1 MIMFCGLLALPA
13 HASAAIA
20 GWFPVACPMPEMP
33 LLLAAAVLLLG
44 YCGRSARLRNE
55 QKREIE
61 ARRQA
66 EIEISRVRDELERRV
81 EERTA
86 ELAAANQTLKAEIEE
101 RARTE
106 ETLRASEYRYRELF
120 DSANDM
126 IYLHDLSG
134 NFLSFN
140 KAALKATG
148 YTREEALGMNLLQM
162 VPPDHVEAAQAEIAR
177 KLGGESSTPYEMAIL
192 TKDGRRLTLEVNSH
206 LVYENGKPVAVQAIA
221 RDITERQRLEQQL
234 RHSQKMEAVGRLAG
248 GIAHDFNNHLTVIAA
263 YSQMLADELPENEHL
278 RAYAQEI
285 LWAAE
290 RAGNLTTRL
299 LAFSRQQMVEPKV
312 LDLNHLLG
320 VLSNMLRRLIGE
332 DVELRSFLDPAL
344 GKIKA
349 DPTQIEQVVMNLAV
363 NARDAMHNGGQLT
376 LRTANLQLDPGAEP
390 PHPGLQPGSYVV
402 LQVADTGVGMDD
414 ELRRHIFEPFFT
426 TKESGKGTGLGLS
439 MVYSIVKQSG
449 AEIAVDSAPGM
460 GATFTLYFPQVEECE
475 DPFTSKAAA
484 CPGAR
489 PAERETILLVEDE
502 YGVRKLVRKM
512 LLQQG
517 YRVLEAANGRDALQI
532 CRVHSGPIHLLI
544 TDVVMPGMSGREL
557 AERVALH
564 SPDTRVLYMTG
575 YTDDDILQHGIDGGE
590 APAMLRKPFL
600 AEHLA
605 ASVRRVLDRDHATA

>member
-1 MIMFCGLLALPA
+1 MIMFCGPLALPPGP
-13 HASAAIA
+13 SPAIA
-20 GWFPVACPMPEMP
+20 EWFPIACPMPEIP
-33 LLLAAAVLLLG
+33 LLMSLAALLLG
-44 YCGRSARLRNE
+44 YCRHYARLRGE
-55 QKREIE
+55 QKRQLE
-61 ARRQA
+61 ACRQL
-66 EIEISRVRDELERRV
+66 ETELSRVRDELERRV

-86 ELAAANQTLKAEIEE
+86 ELAAANQALMAEIEE

-126 IYLHDLSG
+126 IYVHDLSG
-134 NFLSFN
+134 NFLSLN
-140 KAALKATG
+140 KAALQATG
-148 YTREEALGMNLLQM
+148 YTREEALGMNLRQI
-162 VPPDHVEAAQAEIAR
+162 VPPDRIEAAQAEIAR
-177 KLGGESSTPYEMAIL
+177 KLGGESSMPHEMTIV
-192 TKDGRRLTLEVNSH
+192 TKDGRRLALEVNSH

-248 GIAHDFNNHLTVIAA
+248 GVAHDFNNHLTVIAA
-263 YSQMLADELPENEHL
+263 YSQMLADGLEENEHL

-312 LDLNHLLG
+312 IDLNNLLG
-320 VLSNMLRRLIGE
+320 ALSNMLRRLIGE

-349 DPTQIEQVVMNLAV
+349 DPPQIEQVVMNLAV

-376 LRTANLQLDPGAEP
+376 LRTANLEIEHGAEP

-402 LQVADTGVGMDD
+402 LQVADTGIGMDD

-449 AEIAVDSAPGM
+449 GEISVESAPGM
-460 GATFTLYFPQVEECE
+460 GATFTLYFPQVQECA
-475 DPFTSKAAA
+475 DPFASKVAALA
-484 CPGAR
+484 GR
-489 PAERETILLVEDE
+489 KPAERETILLVEDE

-532 CRVHSGPIHLLI
+532 CGVHSGPIHLLI
-544 TDVVMPGMSGREL
+544 TDVIMPGMSGREL

-575 YTDDDILQHGIDGGE
+575 YTDDDILQHGIDGGD

-605 ASVRRVLDRDHATA
+605 ASVRRVLDRDHAPA